1 MGTSDPLSINDE
13 GGHMAED
20 REAIRPAGAP
30 MVPSRGGSAGTK
42 TTDASSGIAAAGA
55 AALDEAKEA
64 GGQVVSDV
72 SSRAREELD
81 RRSTQ
86 VGDRAGSA
94 ATDVRDIAQSLRD
107 KGRDGPA
114 RLADDA
120 AERIERFA
128 AYLREA
134 DTDRIIGD
142 ARSFSRRQPALV
154 VAGAA
159 VIGIMAGRLLKAS
172 EPSGHNGGAT

>member
-1 MGTSDPLSINDE
+1 
-13 GGHMAED
+13 MAE
-20 REAIRPAGAP
+20 EHEKVIRPAGAP
-30 MVPSRGGSAGTK
+30 MVPSSPGGPAPAEAPDRSGAIASAGT
-42 TTDASSGIAAAGA
+42 TAV
-55 AALDEAKEA
+55 DEAKEA
-64 GGQVVSDV
+64 GVQAASAAG
-72 SSRAREELD
+72 SRAREELD

-86 VGDRAGSA
+86 AGDRVDTAAG
-94 ATDVRDIAQSLRD
+94 DVRDIAQGLRD

-128 AYLREA
+128 AYLRES
-134 DTDRIIGD
+134 DTDRILED
-142 ARSFSRRQPALV
+142 VRSFSRRQPAVV

-172 EPSGHNGGAT
+172 EPNGRSGGATP